1 MRPKINITEPMPC
14 PPYGIGTMASILRQ
28 NGHEVYF
35 IDCAILKQ
43 SYSQIIH
50 QVKNLNPDVIGITAL
65 TPYYSEM
72 KKLARMLYILK
83 IPIILGGVHVTA
95 LPELSLK
102 ECGADFAVIGEGE
115 LTIVELMNL
124 WQDKQ
129 KRKLIKGIAYIENNQ
144 FIMNPER
151 ELIENLDELPMA
163 AWDLINPLKY
173 PINDSYF
180 KVKRLPVVGIF
191 TTRGC
196 PHSCSYCASSGF
208 WKQKFRRRSPK
219 NVVDEIEYLVKE
231 FGIREVQIGDDY
243 FNCDKK
249 HVIEICREVLKRKL
263 DLTFTCPNGLRIE
276 TMDKKLLTIMRKTGF
291 YAITIAVESGSQA
304 LLNKANKKLDL
315 KKVPG
320 AVNLAK
326 KLGFLL
332 KGYFILGLPGETYET
347 TRRTIQLAKKLPYN
361 SLVVFM
367 AKPLPSSTWFDQWR
381 QNKDIS
387 KLDYNWFEF
396 VEIGRTLE
404 FSNGKRII
412 KLPKDAYR
420 ELYFRP
426 IQIFR
431 YLKYWVHTFH
441 FVQSFLIPLRRL
453 YDIFLNL

>member
-1 MRPKINITEPMPC
+1 MPC
-14 PPYGIGTMASILRQ
+14 PPYGIGTMASILRK
-28 NGHEVYF
+28 NGHEVHF
-35 IDCAILKQ
+35 IDCAISKRP
-43 SYSQIIH
+43 YSEIVR
-50 QVKNLNPDVIGITAL
+50 QVNDLHPDVIGITAL

-72 KKLARMLYILK
+72 KKLSRMLHFLK
-83 IPIILGGVHVTA
+83 IPIILGGIHVSA
-95 LPELSLK
+95 LPELSLR
-102 ECGADFAVIGEGE
+102 ECRADFAIIGEGE

-151 ELIENLDELPMA
+151 ELIENLDDLPMA

-173 PINDSYF
+173 PVNDSYF

-196 PHSCSYCASSGF
+196 PHCCSYCASSGF

-231 FGIREVQIGDDY
+231 FGIREIQIGDDY
-243 FNCDKK
+243 FNFNKN
-249 HVIEICREVLKRKL
+249 HVIEICREVLRRKL
-263 DLTFTCPNGLRIE
+263 DLSFTCPNGLRIE

-304 LLNKANKKLDL
+304 LLNRIHKRLDL

-320 AVNLAK
+320 AVDLAK

-347 TRRTIQLAKKLPYN
+347 ARRTIQLAKKLPYN

-367 AKPLPSSTWFDQWR
+367 AKPLPCSTWFDEWK
-381 QNKDIS
+381 QNKDPREI
-387 KLDYNWFEF
+387 DYNWFEF
-396 VEIGRTLE
+396 VEIGKTLE
-404 FSNGKRII
+404 LSDGKR
-412 KLPKDAYR
+412 KMRLPKDAYR

-426 IQIFR
+426 TQIFR
-431 YLKYWVHTFH
+431 YLKLWVHTFH
-441 FVQSFLIPLRRL
+441 LVQSFLIPLRRL
-453 YDIFLNL
+453 WDIFLNL